1 MLETCRRPPY
11 ATRPAPG
18 RAGTSDDDSRNAA
31 DALLAPTTQ
40 GMCLCRPIASS
51 RMTRTVSGKD
61 SARHGRCSWHEHL
74 TMPCRP
80 RRSLVGGAYAS
91 SQGTPQHGAPRHAA
105 LLKDDDVL
113 RAPFIRDGVTKAAMV
128 NQKSETGS
136 TDASFAAM
144 KVAGFPVTWVTQA
157 VETTVAGCRSNS
169 SRGSGGSSGAA
180 FAAVT
185 VGGSL
190 VTWGYPSSGGDGSR
204 VSSLHVDICPL
215 WDTTQERHPY
225 RPCR

>member
-1 MLETCRRPPY
+1 
-11 ATRPAPG
+11 
-18 RAGTSDDDSRNAA
+18 
-31 DALLAPTTQ
+31 
-40 GMCLCRPIASS
+40 
-51 RMTRTVSGKD
+51 
-61 SARHGRCSWHEHL
+61 
-74 TMPCRP
+74 MPCKM
-80 RRSLVGGAYAS
+80 RRSPVGGAYAS
-91 SQGTPQHGAPRHAA
+91 SRGIAQHGAPRYAA

-113 RAPFIRDGVTKAAMV
+113 SAPFLGDGVTKAAMV
-128 NQKSETGS
+128 NQMSETGS

-169 SRGSGGSSGAA
+169 SRGSGGSNGAA

-185 VGGSL
+185 AGGSL
-190 VTWGYPSSGGDGSR
+190 VTWGYPSSGGDSSR
-204 VSSLHVDICPL
+204 VSILQVDTCPH

>member
-1 MLETCRRPPY
+1 
-11 ATRPAPG
+11 
-18 RAGTSDDDSRNAA
+18 
-31 DALLAPTTQ
+31 
-40 GMCLCRPIASS
+40 
-51 RMTRTVSGKD
+51 
-61 SARHGRCSWHEHL
+61 
-74 TMPCRP
+74 
-80 RRSLVGGAYAS
+80 
-91 SQGTPQHGAPRHAA
+91 
-105 LLKDDDVL
+105 
-113 RAPFIRDGVTKAAMV
+113 MV

-157 VETTVAGCRSNS
+157 VVTTVAGCRSS
-169 SRGSGGSSGAA
+169 SSEGSGRSSGAA

-215 WDTTQERHPY
+215 WDTTQEGHPY